1 MHIVLATLGVIF
13 FLTPIAYTF
22 LRAFGKIGPKDPAA
36 IFLLFIFLWF
46 AGMIGGAIFLEHAMK
61 LWPGLVMH

>member
-1 MHIVLATLGVIF
+1 MHVVMTVLGSIF

-22 LRAFGKIGPKDPAA
+22 LRALGKIGPKDPAA
-36 IFLLFIFLWF
+36 TFLLFVFLWF
-46 AGMIGGAIFLEHAMK
+46 AGIIGGVSFFEYAMK